1 MARIILT
8 RALAQHTDDVLEHRV
23 THGDVR
29 SALEQLIERYPLL
42 RQILLND
49 HAQLREHINVFVND
63 DLIDGRAQLANPVDD
78 GDTVIVLQSV
88 SGGAALQIATRS
100 LCGRD
105 QC

>member
-8 RALAQHTDDVLEHRV
+8 RALAQHTDDILEHSV

-29 SALEQLIERYPLL
+29 LALEQLIERYPLL
-42 RQILLND
+42 GQILLND

-63 DLIDGRAQLANPVDD
+63 DLIDERALLAAPVGD
-78 GDTVIVLQSV
+78 GDTVFVLQSV

-100 LCGRD
+100 LCGGDR
-105 QC
+105 C